1 MVSPQ
6 DLPVCGFTGICSK
19 LCTFEL
25 IFLVAVLGHV
35 LVCSKLCTFWAY
47 IFGCNFGPCFGCL
60 MGGAIYIYTIEF
72 Q

>member
-1 MVSPQ
+1 MYTCMYTYKYFKKKCKYIYYIHIIYIYMVSPQ

-35 LVCSKLCTFWAY
+35 LVCSKLCTF
-47 IFGCNFGPCFGCL
+47 
-60 MGGAIYIYTIEF
+60 
-72 Q
+72 